1 MQTIKLLINP
11 NNLKQIST
19 KQIDVSSLDD
29 VIYVKRL
36 ENEWCDERKRR
47 ILHKNYY
54 ICHFCISVF
63 PQSLSFICLCSVSLT
78 ILSLLHNAIGM
89 FNHLNLLWPPNF
101 QIKYLGAG
109 RYFMEKKCVVTL
121 AVGNN
126 FNREKCSLKEALLSL
141 PYKLHN
147 PWTWPTS
154 SAAVDWK
161 ANERE
166 AGSLSPYS
174 DNFCGAN

>member
-1 MQTIKLLINP
+1 M
-11 NNLKQIST
+11 
-19 KQIDVSSLDD
+19 
-29 VIYVKRL
+29 
-36 ENEWCDERKRR
+36 
-47 ILHKNYY
+47 HKNYY
-54 ICHFCISVF
+54 ICHFCIFVF

-126 FNREKCSLKEALLSL
+126 FNREKCSLKEAQLSL

-147 PWTWPTS
+147 PCEHGRPLRQLLTGRRTS
-154 SAAVDWK
+154 EKQGVCRLTQTIFAEQINDLFVFHY
-161 ANERE
+161 E
-166 AGSLSPYS
+166 Y
-174 DNFCGAN
+174 